1 MTSTSNSGDQAG
13 DQQIGEGGAARRR
26 AKYNLRLP
34 GPLQMA
40 AAISNGCDAFLT
52 NDAQLARVTESK
64 VLVID

>member
-13 DQQIGEGGAARRR
+13 DQQIGEGAARR